1 MATLMS
7 SDCTWWPLLSACDC
21 PSILPLP
28 PPPPYQVLFL
38 NDRLTPEGGMLF
50 AGDSTGAVYQWD
62 IGRRELVSSWKGHE
76 GSVWGLHMA
85 TFALISGGLDG
96 MVKLWDPR
104 TRELIRQLYKH
115 TSSVCSFS
123 VQANVFYSCAVDNII
138 KVWDWKDG
146 TCLGTMHGHR
156 ETVANLC
163 LTPEGT
169 LFSSGIDKMVKVW
182 KPPGSWGEEWHGLR
196 ELDLTTAGMVAED
209 VDRLEKQLRGE
220 AAKWVSL
227 SVSNNHLYDEG
238 IGKLVKVS
246 ATDGH

>member
-1 MATLMS
+1 VHVTA
-7 SDCTWWPLLSACDC
+7 PLFY
-21 PSILPLP
+21 PS

-62 IGRRELVSSWKGHE
+62 IGRLELVSSWKGHE
-76 GSVWGLHMA
+76 GSVWELHMA

-196 ELDLTTAGMVAED
+196 ELDLTTSTG
-209 VDRLEKQLRGE
+209 LRSSCE
-220 AAKWVSL
+220 ARRPSGSRSPSRTTMKALASSSK
-227 SVSNNHLYDEG
+227 
-238 IGKLVKVS
+238 
-246 ATDGH
+246 